1 MSKLLLLSLI
11 LLVAEVQSAFAQT
24 YVIPHIDAVNL
35 RVRGGAMVDRW
46 YLASRGYWDNGWGI
60 GADVRHHFKKFYL
73 QTGLTFSENMPNVY
87 FINTDPQKL
96 YLQSDPR
103 LYELEFETGGTT
115 PRFLRLSMPI
125 SVGATIKK
133 NRYIGL
139 RGLVGIM
146 PVYRFSY
153 HNQGKDWSVDYE
165 VGTREYTELKQYVVV
180 SRIVGMHQPF
190 ELHVSA
196 GLGLDIWRFS
206 VDVRRSVALTDL
218 ANDIQFEGKTYPFS
232 WKGDQVTVSV
242 GWKFRID
249 KNRPRKHKKNAYF

>member
-1 MSKLLLLSLI
+1 MSKLLLLSL
-11 LLVAEVQSAFAQT
+11 LLFIAQVQSALAQT
-24 YVIPHIDAVNL
+24 YIIPHIDAVNL
-35 RVRGGAMVDRW
+35 RVRGGGMVDRW

-60 GADVRHHFKKFYL
+60 GADVRHHFKKIYL
-73 QTGLTFSENMPNVY
+73 QTGLTLSENMPNVY
-87 FINTDPQKL
+87 FVNTDPQKL
-96 YLQSDPR
+96 YSQVDPR
-103 LYELEFETGGTT
+103 LYEYEFVTGGTS
-115 PRFLRLSMPI
+115 PQFLRLSMPI
-125 SVGATIKK
+125 LVGATIKK

-139 RGLVGIM
+139 RGLVGVM
-146 PVYRFSY
+146 PVYRFGYNSI
-153 HNQGKDWSVDYE
+153 GKEWNGNYE
-165 VGTREYTELKQYVVV
+165 MGTIEYTRQRQYVVIG
-180 SRIVGMHQPF
+180 RIVQMYRPF